1 MPIFKAAGLKACPTI
16 LAVSL
21 LFAAINAAAQTAPAE
36 IPLWRNGAPGSEG
49 KTSPEAL
56 VPSTDGVRRI
66 SGIHTPSIAA
76 HLPSKDTATGAA
88 VIVLPGGGHRYLS
101 IDNEGHAVALWL
113 SDRGVAGFV
122 LKYRLAREEGST
134 YRVEDHA
141 LRDVQRAIR
150 VLRSRAR
157 EWGVDPKRVGIL
169 GFSAGGQL
177 VHYAATRFDAGQ
189 PNATD
194 PIERESS
201 RPSFQALIYPGAVD
215 TNAAMRADAPP
226 AFFCVAIDDRDPG
239 RTSVDLFEKLR
250 DAGVSAELHV
260 YAKGGHGFGMR
271 NRPLPITGWP
281 ARFQEWLTD
290 QGFLASRSSSR

>member
-1 MPIFKAAGLKACPTI
+1 MRICILLAA
-16 LAVSL
+16 SL
-21 LFAAINAAAQTAPAE
+21 LAATGASAQTAPAE
-36 IPLWRNGAPGSEG
+36 IALWRNGAPGSEG

-66 SGIHTPSIAA
+66 SSVHNPSIAA
-76 HLPSKDTATGAA
+76 HLPAKDTATGAA

-101 IDNEGHAVALWL
+101 IDNEGHTLAQWL
-113 SDRGVAGFV
+113 SERGVAAFV

-157 EWGVDPKRVGIL
+157 EWGVDPERVGVL

-177 VHYAATRFDAGQ
+177 VHYAATRFDTGQ
-189 PNATD
+189 PDATD
-194 PIERESS
+194 SVDHESS
-201 RPSFQALIYPGAVD
+201 RPAFQALIYPGSVD
-215 TNAAMRADAPP
+215 TSAAMRADAPP
-226 AFFCVAIDDRDPG
+226 AFFCVAVDDRDPG
-239 RTSVDLFEKLR
+239 RTSVDLFQTLR

-260 YAKGGHGFGMR
+260 YARGGHGFGMR
-271 NRPLPITGWP
+271 HRPLPITGWP
-281 ARFQEWLTD
+281 VRFHEWLAD
-290 QGFLASRSSSR
+290 QGFLASRPSSR